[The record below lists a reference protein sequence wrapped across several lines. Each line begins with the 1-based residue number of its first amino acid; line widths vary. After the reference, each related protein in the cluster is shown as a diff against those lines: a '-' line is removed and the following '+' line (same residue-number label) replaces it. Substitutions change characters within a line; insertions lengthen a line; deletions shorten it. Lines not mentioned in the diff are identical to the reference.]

1 MKHRVLFL
9 LHTYGLTV
17 LLFLLAKVVFMLCNA
32 SGHDVSASDYFDVL
46 RHGLSLD
53 LSTALYFLIVP
64 LLVSMVSLWTTK
76 TKTGTKIIAWV
87 LRVYFAIISFAFA
100 LAFVADTSLYPFW
113 GFKLDASCLMYLS
126 QPEGITQSVSVGYLL
141 LRFILVVGLT
151 VGFYWLYRPCRLS
164 PNPSLV
170 GRGED
175 TLKADS
181 SGSQGNCSPPYKGG
195 VGGESIFHTLL
206 HILLLPLMVIGIRG
220 GLSESTTNIGQV
232 YYSQNQFLNHAAV
245 NPVFSFL
252 YSLSHQLGDLS
263 QYNFM
268 DDAECKR
275 LTANVYTTESVQSD
289 TLLTTTRP
297 NIVIILLESAG
308 EQFAEAMPHL
318 QQLKQEGI
326 NFTRCYANS
335 WRTDRGTVCTLSG
348 YPSFPSVSVMKM
360 PEKSRSLP
368 SIARTLKAQDYQTSF
383 LYGGDINF
391 TNMRSY
397 LISTGWER
405 LISMD
410 DYSRSDQHSAQ
421 WGVRDDITF
430 NTLYNEIVRTAS
442 RIPTPD
448 PSRAGGEVE
457 YSGGRVSKC
466 PSRTGGDGGGCLFG
480 FLTLSSHEPWDVPV
494 HKKSDE
500 VMNAFAYVDDCLYDF
515 VQRLKKTPA
524 WANLLIVITAD
535 HGINNGSID
544 QSTPLQK
551 NHIPMLWIGG
561 AVMEPRTIDVLCN
574 QSDLAATLLGQMELS
589 HDDFTFSRDVVS
601 ETYVYPTAVH
611 NYYNAQW
618 LIDSTGHALYDFDAQ
633 RFIVNETTDAD
644 RLLRVSKAML
654 QLTTQSLSSQ

>member
-1 MKHRVLFL
+1 MRQRLLFL
-9 LHTYGLTV
+9 LRTYGLTV

-64 LLVSMVSLWTTK
+64 LLVSLISVWVK
-76 TKTGTKIIAWV
+76 VPRWV
-87 LRVYFAIISFAFA
+87 LIVYFAIISFAFA

-113 GFKLDASCLMYLS
+113 GFKLDASCLQYLS

-141 LRFILVVGLT
+141 LRFLLVVGLS
-151 VGFYWLYRPCRLS
+151 VGFFLLYQTLPQPL
-164 PNPSLV
+164 PM

-175 TLKADS
+175 TSNLKNMGLRGNAS
-181 SGSQGNCSPPYKGG
+181 PPSQGGA
-195 VGGESIFHTLL
+195 GGESARGRLVVTLL
-206 HILLLPLMVIGIRG
+206 HVLLLPLMVIGIRG

-263 QYNFM
+263 QYDFM

-275 LTANVYTTESVQSD
+275 LTANVYTTESVPTD

-297 NIVIILLESAG
+297 NVVIILLESAG
-308 EQFAEAMPHL
+308 EQFAEAMPRL

-326 NFTRCYANS
+326 NFSRCYANS

-368 SIARTLKAQDYQTSF
+368 SVARTLKGQGYKTTY

-397 LISTGWER
+397 LIATGWER

-410 DYSRSDQHSAQ
+410 DYSRADQHSAN

-430 NTLYNEIVRTAS
+430 NTLYKEITES
-442 RIPTPD
+442 PLPW
-448 PSRAGGEVE
+448 GGE
-457 YSGGRVSKC
+457 
-466 PSRTGGDGGGCLFG
+466 GGGLLWG
-480 FLTLSSHEPWDVPV
+480 YSTLSSHEPWDVPV
-494 HKKSDE
+494 HKKNDE
-500 VMNAFAYVDDCLYDF
+500 VQNAFAYVDDCLADF
-515 VQRLKKTPA
+515 VERLKQTPA
-524 WANLLIVITAD
+524 WQNLLIVITAD
-535 HGINNGSID
+535 HGINNGHID

-561 AVMEPRTIDVLCN
+561 AVKEPRTIDVICN
-574 QSDLAATLLGQMELS
+574 QSDLAATLLGQLQLP
-589 HDDFTFSRDVVS
+589 HDDFTFSRDVLS
-601 ETYVYPTAVH
+601 QTYVYPTAVH

-633 RFIVNETTDAD
+633 RFIVSETTDAD

-654 QLTTQSLSSQ
+654 QFTTQSLKGE

>member
-1 MKHRVLFL
+1 MRQRFLFL
-9 LHTYGLTV
+9 LRTYGLTV

-64 LLVSMVSLWTTK
+64 LLVSLVSVWTKVTR
-76 TKTGTKIIAWV
+76 WV
-87 LRVYFAIISFAFA
+87 LIVYFAIISFAFA

-113 GFKLDASCLMYLS
+113 GFKLDASCLQYLS

-141 LRFILVVGLT
+141 LRFLLVVGLT
-151 VGFYWLYRPCRLS
+151 WGFFFLFWGSRNVRIFRICWPFPLPA
-164 PNPSLV
+164 
-170 GRGED
+170 
-175 TLKADS
+175 TLRS
-181 SGSQGNCSPPYKGG
+181 R
-195 VGGESIFHTLL
+195 ILLTTL
-206 HILLLPLMVIGIRG
+206 HILLLPLMVVGIRG

-275 LTANVYTTESVQSD
+275 LTANVYTTESVHTD
-289 TLLTTTRP
+289 ILLTTTRP

-308 EQFAEAMPHL
+308 EQFADAMPHL

-326 NFTRCYANS
+326 NFSRCYANS

-348 YPSFPSVSVMKM
+348 YPSFPGVSVMKM

-368 SIARTLKAQDYQTSF
+368 SIARTLKAQDYKTSY

-397 LISTGWER
+397 LIGTGWER

-410 DYSRSDQHSAQ
+410 DYSRNDQHSAN

-430 NTLYNEIVRTAS
+430 NTLYQLIDNSCKSQTSNLKSQIL
-442 RIPTPD
+442 I
-448 PSRAGGEVE
+448 G
-457 YSGGRVSKC
+457 YS
-466 PSRTGGDGGGCLFG
+466 
-480 FLTLSSHEPWDVPV
+480 TLSSHEPWDVPA
-494 HKKSDE
+494 HKKSNE

-515 VQRLKKTPA
+515 VHRLKQTPA
-524 WANLLIVITAD
+524 WQNLLIVITAD
-535 HGINNGSID
+535 HGINNGNVD

-574 QSDLAATLLGQMELS
+574 QSDLAATLLGQLELP

-633 RFIVNETTDAD
+633 RFIVSETTDAD
-644 RLLRVSKAML
+644 HLLRVSKAML
-654 QLTTQSLSSQ
+654 QLTTESLASQ

>member
-1 MKHRVLFL
+1 MKHRILFL
-9 LHTYGLTV
+9 LRTYGLTV
-17 LLFLLAKVVFMLCNA
+17 LLFLLAKVVFMLCNGA
-32 SGHDVSASDYFDVL
+32 GHDVSASDYFDVL
-46 RHGLSLD
+46 CHGLSLD

-64 LLVSMVSLWTTK
+64 LLVSMASIW
-76 TKTGTKIIAWV
+76 GTKMGTKAITWV

-141 LRFILVVGLT
+141 LRFVLVVVLT

-175 TLKADS
+175 TLKADN

-245 NPVFSFL
+245 NPVFNFL
-252 YSLSHQLGDLS
+252 YSLAHQLGDLS
-263 QYNFM
+263 QYDFM

-275 LTANVYTTESVQSD
+275 LTANVYTTESVLTD

-297 NIVIILLESAG
+297 NVVIILLESAG
-308 EQFAEAMPHL
+308 EQFAEAMPRL
-318 QQLKQEGI
+318 QQLKTEGI
-326 NFTRCYANS
+326 NFSRCYANS
-335 WRTDRGTVCTLSG
+335 WRTDRGTVCALSG

-368 SIARTLKAQDYQTSF
+368 SVARTLKAQGYKTSF

-397 LISTGWER
+397 LIATGWER
-405 LISMD
+405 LTSMD
-410 DYSRSDQHSAQ
+410 DYSRSDRHSAN

-430 NTLYNEIVRTAS
+430 NTLYNEIISTS
-442 RIPTPD
+442 KS
-448 PSRAGGEVE
+448 PSTLH
-457 YSGGRVSKC
+457 
-466 PSRTGGDGGGCLFG
+466 PSPSTLWGH
-480 FLTLSSHEPWDVPV
+480 LTLSSHEPWDVPV
-494 HKKSDE
+494 HKRSDE
-500 VMNAFAYVDDCLYDF
+500 VLNAFAYLDDCLADF
-515 VQRLKKTPA
+515 VERLKPTPA
-524 WANLLIVITAD
+524 WDNLLIVITAD
-535 HGINNGSID
+535 HGNNNGRID

-561 AVMEPRTIDVLCN
+561 AVKQPRTVDVICN
-574 QSDLAATLLGQMELS
+574 QSDMAATLLGQLQLP
-589 HDDFTFSRDVVS
+589 HGDFAFSRDVLS
-601 ETYVYPTAVH
+601 QTYVYPTAVH

-618 LIDSTGHALYDFDAQ
+618 MIDSTGHALYDFDAR
-633 RFIVNETTDAD
+633 RFIVSQTTDAD
-644 RLLRVSKAML
+644 RLLQVSKAIL
-654 QLTTQSLSSQ
+654 QLTTHSLASQ

>member
-1 MKHRVLFL
+1 MRQRFLFL
-9 LHTYGLTV
+9 LRTYGLTV

-32 SGHDVSASDYFDVL
+32 SGHDVGASDYFDVL

-64 LLVSMVSLWTTK
+64 LLVSLVSVWTKVTR
-76 TKTGTKIIAWV
+76 WV
-87 LRVYFAIISFAFA
+87 LIVYFAIISFAFA

-113 GFKLDASCLMYLS
+113 GFKLDASCLQYLS

-141 LRFILVVGLT
+141 LRFLLVVL
-151 VGFYWLYRPCRLS
+151 LS
-164 PNPSLV
+164 VIFFLLLSGKTILSASLRNKFLATFAHV
-170 GRGED
+170 
-175 TLKADS
+175 LM
-181 SGSQGNCSPPYKGG
+181 
-195 VGGESIFHTLL
+195 
-206 HILLLPLMVIGIRG
+206 LPLMVIGIRG

-263 QYNFM
+263 QYDFM

-275 LTANVYTTESVQSD
+275 LTDNVYTTESVATD

-297 NIVIILLESAG
+297 NIIIILLESAG
-308 EQFAEAMPHL
+308 EQFAEAMPRM

-326 NFTRCYANS
+326 NFSRCYANS

-360 PEKSRSLP
+360 PEKSRLLP
-368 SIARTLKAQDYQTSF
+368 SVARTLKGQGYKTAY

-397 LISTGWER
+397 LIATGWER

-410 DYSRSDQHSAQ
+410 DYSHADQHSAN

-430 NTLYNEIVRTAS
+430 NTLYEEITQQTRPEEPAFLW
-442 RIPTPD
+442 
-448 PSRAGGEVE
+448 G
-457 YSGGRVSKC
+457 YS
-466 PSRTGGDGGGCLFG
+466 
-480 FLTLSSHEPWDVPV
+480 TLSSHEPWDVPV

-500 VMNAFAYVDDCLYDF
+500 VQNAFAYVDDCLADF
-515 VQRLKKTPA
+515 VERLKQTPA
-524 WANLLIVITAD
+524 WQNLLIVITAD
-535 HGINNGSID
+535 HGINHGRID

-561 AVMEPRTIDVLCN
+561 AVKEPRTIDVLCN
-574 QSDLAATLLGQMELS
+574 QSDMAATLLGQLQIP
-589 HDDFTFSRDVVS
+589 HNDFTFSRDVLS
-601 ETYVYPTAVH
+601 QTYVYPTAVH

-633 RFIVNETTDAD
+633 RFIVSETADAD
-644 RLLRVSKAML
+644 RLLRISKAML
-654 QLTTQSLSSQ
+654 QLTTKSLASQ

>member
-1 MKHRVLFL
+1 MRQRLLFL
-9 LHTYGLTV
+9 LRTYGLTV

-32 SGHDVSASDYFDVL
+32 SGHDVSVSDYFDVL

-64 LLVSMVSLWTTK
+64 LLVSLISVWVK
-76 TKTGTKIIAWV
+76 VPRWV
-87 LRVYFAIISFAFA
+87 LIVYFAIISFAFA

-113 GFKLDASCLMYLS
+113 GFKLDASCLQYLS

-141 LRFILVVGLT
+141 LRFLLVAILTAGFFLLYSFRLDFPPTNRARLDSIKNKIILT
-151 VGFYWLYRPCRLS
+151 SVHVF
-164 PNPSLV
+164 
-170 GRGED
+170 
-175 TLKADS
+175 
-181 SGSQGNCSPPYKGG
+181 
-195 VGGESIFHTLL
+195 
-206 HILLLPLMVIGIRG
+206 LLPLMVIGIRG

-263 QYNFM
+263 QYDFM

-275 LTANVYTTESVQSD
+275 LTANAYTTESVPTD

-308 EQFAEAMPHL
+308 EQFAEAMPRL

-326 NFTRCYANS
+326 NFSRCYANS
-335 WRTDRGTVCTLSG
+335 WRTDRGTLCTLSG

-368 SIARTLKAQDYQTSF
+368 SVARTLKGQGYKTTY

-397 LISTGWER
+397 LIATGWER

-410 DYSRSDQHSAQ
+410 DYSHSEQSSAQ

-430 NTLYNEIVRTAS
+430 NTLYKEIIES
-442 RIPTPD
+442 PLP
-448 PSRAGGEVE
+448 GGERGGLLWG
-457 YSGGRVSKC
+457 YS
-466 PSRTGGDGGGCLFG
+466 
-480 FLTLSSHEPWDVPV
+480 TLSSHEPWDVPV

-500 VMNAFAYVDDCLYDF
+500 VQNAFAYVDDCLADF
-515 VQRLKKTPA
+515 VEHLKQTPA
-524 WANLLIVITAD
+524 WDNLLIIITAD
-535 HGINNGSID
+535 HGINNGRID

-561 AVMEPRTIDVLCN
+561 AVKEPRTIDVICN
-574 QSDLAATLLGQMELS
+574 QSDMAATLLGQLQLP
-589 HDDFTFSRDVVS
+589 HDDFTFSRDVLS
-601 ETYVYPTAVH
+601 QTYVYPTAVH

-633 RFIVNETTDAD
+633 RFIVSETTDAD
-644 RLLRVSKAML
+644 RLLRISKAML
-654 QLTTQSLSSQ
+654 QLTTQSLKGNNGNI

>member
-1 MKHRVLFL
+1 MRQRLLFL
-9 LHTYGLTV
+9 LRTYVLTV

-32 SGHDVSASDYFDVL
+32 SGHDVSVSDYFDVL

-64 LLVSMVSLWTTK
+64 LLVSLVSVWTKVTR
-76 TKTGTKIIAWV
+76 WV
-87 LRVYFAIISFAFA
+87 LIVYFSIISFAFA

-113 GFKLDASCLMYLS
+113 GFKLDASCLQYLS

-141 LRFILVVGLT
+141 LRFVLVVGLT
-151 VGFYWLYRPCRLS
+151 VGFFFLYCRGYGGAG
-164 PNPSLV
+164 V
-170 GRGED
+170 RGFEN
-175 TLKADS
+175 TQKTNSKILFS
-181 SGSQGNCSPPYKGG
+181 
-195 VGGESIFHTLL
+195 LL
-206 HILLLPLMVIGIRG
+206 HILLLPFMVIGIRG
-220 GLSESTTNIGQV
+220 GLRESTTNIGQV

-268 DDAECKR
+268 DDAECKK
-275 LTANVYTTESVQSD
+275 LTANVYTTESVLPD
-289 TLLTTTRP
+289 TLINTTRP

-326 NFTRCYANS
+326 NFSRCYANS

-430 NTLYNEIVRTAS
+430 NTLYNEIVKAPPSAPEGATIAGTPNSKTIEAPSGAVGGAS
-442 RIPTPD
+442 
-448 PSRAGGEVE
+448 AFLWG
-457 YSGGRVSKC
+457 YS
-466 PSRTGGDGGGCLFG
+466 
-480 FLTLSSHEPWDVPV
+480 TLSSHEPWDVPV

-515 VQRLKKTPA
+515 VERLKQTPA
-524 WANLLIVITAD
+524 WANLLIIITAD
-535 HGINNGSID
+535 HGINQGRID

-561 AVMEPRTIDVLCN
+561 AVMKPCTIDVLCN
-574 QSDLAATLLGQMELS
+574 QSDLAATLLGQLQLP
-589 HDDFTFSRDVVS
+589 HDDFAFSRDVVS

-633 RFIVNETTDAD
+633 RFIVSETTDAD
-644 RLLRVSKAML
+644 RLLRISKAML
-654 QLTTQSLSSQ
+654 QLTTQSLASQ